1 MNMGAENCGL
11 QKGGPMM
18 NNNYRSFF
26 GLNKQPFGADINLN
40 EILKTAQLID
50 VKERFDY
57 VIRLGAIGLITGEV
71 GSGKSTAIRYAAE
84 HLHPSEYK
92 SLYMTA
98 SSGAIMELYRQLV
111 NELGIYIKTNSKTMM
126 LRLIKKEIG
135 TLVCEKKIKV
145 VLLIDEASLMRL
157 EVFAELHTLCQFE
170 KDSKPYL
177 PIILAGQNN
186 LIDKLS
192 YRSSQPLAS
201 RVVARSHLQGTDLD
215 QMNLTADGGILVNS
229 GATLMGNAT
238 INTSQLEYGGKV
250 IVGATGS
257 TTGLLTL
264 DSGNLVSDTGG
275 ELTFG
280 LTGDLIVG
288 LGNGAYGQNSLINV
302 ASGTADFTDSGS
314 IVLEV
319 QGTTYIPTDRE
330 FTIIETSG
338 GITGDTSVTT
348 NRDQS
353 ITRGA
358 NNGAGGKII

>member
-57 VIRLGAIGLITGEV
+57 VIGLGAIGLITGEV

-98 SSGAIMELYRQLV
+98 SSGAIMEFYRQLV
-111 NELGIYIKTNSKTMM
+111 NELDIYIKTNSKTMM

-201 RVVARSHLQGTDLD
+201 RIVARSHLQGTDLAGMQDYLKHHLAIAGIKHNLFD
-215 QMNLTADGGILVNS
+215 QNAITAIHQGSGGLFRKANHLARGALIAAAANQANLVNADHVRLA
-229 GATLMGNAT
+229 ATE
-238 INTSQLEYGGKV
+238 I
-250 IVGATGS
+250 
-257 TTGLLTL
+257 
-264 DSGNLVSDTGG
+264 
-275 ELTFG
+275 F
-280 LTGDLIVG
+280 
-288 LGNGAYGQNSLINV
+288 
-302 ASGTADFTDSGS
+302 
-314 IVLEV
+314 
-319 QGTTYIPTDRE
+319 
-330 FTIIETSG
+330 
-338 GITGDTSVTT
+338 
-348 NRDQS
+348 
-353 ITRGA
+353 
-358 NNGAGGKII
+358 

>member
-11 QKGGPMM
+11 QKGEPMM

-26 GLNKQPFGADINLN
+26 GLKKQPFGADINLN
-40 EILKTAQLID
+40 EILKTAELID

-57 VIRLGAIGLITGEV
+57 VIGLGAIGLITGEV

-98 SSGAIMELYRQLV
+98 SSGAIMEFYRQLV
-111 NELGIYIKTNSKTMM
+111 NELDIYIKTNSKTMM
-126 LRLIKKEIG
+126 LRLIKKEIS

-201 RVVARSHLQGTDLD
+201 RIVARSHLQGTDLAGMQDYLKHHLAIAGIKHNLFD
-215 QMNLTADGGILVNS
+215 QNAITAIHQGSGGLFRKANHLARGALIAAAANQANLVNADHVRLA
-229 GATLMGNAT
+229 ATE
-238 INTSQLEYGGKV
+238 I
-250 IVGATGS
+250 
-257 TTGLLTL
+257 
-264 DSGNLVSDTGG
+264 
-275 ELTFG
+275 F
-280 LTGDLIVG
+280 
-288 LGNGAYGQNSLINV
+288 
-302 ASGTADFTDSGS
+302 
-314 IVLEV
+314 
-319 QGTTYIPTDRE
+319 
-330 FTIIETSG
+330 
-338 GITGDTSVTT
+338 
-348 NRDQS
+348 
-353 ITRGA
+353 
-358 NNGAGGKII
+358 